1 MVDDILRRLFPGQHH
16 RYFLPM
22 KIGSTR
28 EDADEGASLILAG
41 IKTATSTT
49 HWHFPAGCTPFVGA
63 LSVVLD
69 GSDTP
74 RGVVETER
82 GENLAFSA
90 VDATFAFAY
99 GEGARTLEWWRSE
112 MGDWYR
118 ADAARH
124 GEAFDADTIII
135 CVVQVGK
142 ALRWRLRR
150 GGLTFPRDVSSWH

>member
-49 HWHFPAGCTPFVGA
+49 HWHFPAGRTPFVGA

-90 VDATFAFAY
+90 VDATFAFAM
-99 GEGARTLEWWRSE
+99 GKGREHSNGGAVKWATGIAP
-112 MGDWYR
+112 MPQGTV
-118 ADAARH
+118 RH
-124 GEAFDADTIII
+124 LMQT
-135 CVVQVGK
+135 
-142 ALRWRLRR
+142 R
-150 GGLTFPRDVSSWH
+150 